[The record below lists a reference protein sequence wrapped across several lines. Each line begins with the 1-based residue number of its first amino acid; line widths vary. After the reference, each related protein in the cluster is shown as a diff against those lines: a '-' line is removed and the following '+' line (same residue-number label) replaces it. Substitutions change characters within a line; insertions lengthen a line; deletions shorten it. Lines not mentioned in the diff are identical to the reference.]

1 MRRFIIRLEVTDVS
15 KEPIAFILKGEV
27 DNKRINAPSSETRT
41 LNYSDVKKIKL
52 ANWSQF
58 VTK

>member
-52 ANWSQF
+52 AN
-58 VTK
+58 